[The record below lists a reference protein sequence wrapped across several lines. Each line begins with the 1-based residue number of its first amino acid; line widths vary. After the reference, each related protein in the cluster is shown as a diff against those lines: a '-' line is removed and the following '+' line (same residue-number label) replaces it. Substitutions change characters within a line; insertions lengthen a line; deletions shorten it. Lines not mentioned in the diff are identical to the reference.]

1 MRGPLF
7 TNVPSPIEMAK
18 RLEPTEICEMFST
31 CQSDDEDGDISKYDP
46 SYKVEEGH
54 SSEKSDEDV

>member
-1 MRGPLF
+1 
-7 TNVPSPIEMAK
+7 MAK